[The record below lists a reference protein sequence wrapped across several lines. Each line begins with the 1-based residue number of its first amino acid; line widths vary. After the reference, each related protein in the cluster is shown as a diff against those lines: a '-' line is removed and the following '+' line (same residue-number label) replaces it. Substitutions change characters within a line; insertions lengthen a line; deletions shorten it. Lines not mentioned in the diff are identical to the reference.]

1 MNAQSPSQLLK
12 MSEASQFDDSDE
24 GGLDL
29 ERVLRAIR
37 RRVWLIAG
45 STTILAAVA
54 AYDAITEV
62 PVFQARFE
70 LLTKPVTLESQIIS
84 SANPETL
91 SNREEIV
98 GVKVDEVKLKI
109 LKSPDAL
116 DPIVKKLQDEYPQI
130 SYGTI
135 AKNLDIKQAGGNTDI
150 LVVSYRHTNP
160 QLVQA
165 VLESLS
171 QAYLNYSLQT
181 RQRDINRGIDFLED
195 QLPLLRSRVEAR
207 QQDLQT
213 LRTQYNLVDP
223 TTTGQQLST
232 QVSGFTQNLLDTQLQ
247 LKETQA
253 QYQALQQQL
262 ANNPITEITAPA
274 LKENTRYQTL
284 LARYREIEQQRAES
298 STLFL
303 EASPEQQ
310 LLQDKQAQLLPLLQ
324 QEGERT
330 LQELASQIDQLRSR
344 ERILENTIERL
355 NQQIKQLSAIDREYT
370 EIQRQL
376 KIATENLNQFLTK
389 REAFRLD
396 AAQKEVPWQLL
407 TPPSPPHSSTASI
420 RKNAVLGAA
429 LGMMVGLGLALLLD
443 WLRNVLHTPKEL
455 KNVAKLPLLGVIP
468 KEKGLEK
475 APVARAEVA
484 AAPSAAIIRAG
495 APSGPSAQY
504 QCSKTLLFLEAF
516 RSLCTNIRLLG
527 HDLSIFSFV
536 VSSAMPQEG
545 KTTVAFYLA
554 QAAGTMDRRVLLV
567 DANLRHANLHQH
579 LGLDNTQ
586 GLTEVIAQDLDPYQA
601 IQKSPLEENLFV
613 LPAGSVPLDP
623 VRLLASHKMQELMDK
638 LQAAFDLVVY
648 DAPSLLG
655 CADAHLL
662 GNHTSGILL
671 VAGLGRVKGPRLQE
685 ALEELR
691 LARTP
696 VLGMVANGATPSHDA
711 CSITA
716 YSTPDTG
723 GNRTSGSSETSE
735 NATQSHSQTLQTWYD
750 PQKSRSVAENP
761 VRAWLQKW
769 RQN

>member
-1 MNAQSPSQLLK
+1 MRT
-12 MSEASQFDDSDE
+12 SEASQFEDSDE

-37 RRVWLIAG
+37 RRTLLIAG
-45 STTILAAVA
+45 STTVLAAVA
-54 AYDAITEV
+54 AYDAMTEV

-70 LLTKPVTLESQIIS
+70 LLTKPVTLETQIIS
-84 SANPETL
+84 STNPETL

-109 LKSPDAL
+109 LKSPDVI
-116 DPIVKKLQDEYPQI
+116 DPIVEQLQSDYPEI

-135 AKNLDIKQAGGNTDI
+135 ARNLRIQQAGSNTDI
-150 LVVSYRHTNP
+150 LVVSYQHNNS
-160 QLVQA
+160 QLVKD
-165 VLESLS
+165 VLDALS

-181 RQRDINRGIDFLED
+181 RQRDINRGIEFLKQ
-195 QLPLLRSRVEAR
+195 QLPQLRSRVEAR
-207 QQDLQT
+207 QEDLQD

-223 TTTGQQLST
+223 ATLGQQLSS
-232 QVSGFTQNLLDTQLQ
+232 QVSGFTQNLLDTELELQ
-247 LKETQA
+247 ETRSR
-253 QYQALQQQL
+253 YQALQQQL
-262 ANNPITEITAPA
+262 ASNQITEVTAPA
-274 LKENTRYQTL
+274 LKENSRYQSL
-284 LARYREIEQQRAES
+284 LGRYRDIEQQLAES

-310 LLQDKQAQLLPLLQ
+310 LLREKQNQLIPLLQ

-330 LQELASQIDQLRSR
+330 LRELDSQIAQLEDRK
-344 ERILENTIERL
+344 RILENTIERL

-376 KIATENLNQFLTK
+376 KIATENLNQFLAK

-396 AAQKEVPWQLL
+396 AAQKEIPWQLL
-407 TPPSPPHSSTASI
+407 TPPSNPHSSTASI

-429 LGMMVGLGLALLLD
+429 LGLMLGLGMALLLD
-443 WLRNVLHTPKEL
+443 ILRNVLHTPKEV
-455 KNVAKLPLLGVIP
+455 KNAAKLPLLGVIP
-468 KEKGLEK
+468 KEKGLEP
-475 APVARAEVA
+475 AATPRGTTVA
-484 AAPSAAIIRAG
+484 ASTSAIATLD
-495 APSGPSAQY
+495 SSQTVAQY
-504 QCSKTLLFLEAF
+504 QFSKTLLFLEAF

-527 HDLSIFSFV
+527 NDLSIFSFV
-536 VSSAMPQEG
+536 ISSAMPEEG

-554 QAAGTMDRRVLLV
+554 QAAASMDRRVLLV

-613 LPAGSVPLDP
+613 LTSGSVPLDP
-623 VRLLASHKMQELMDK
+623 VRLLASQKMQDLMDK
-638 LQAAFDLVVY
+638 LQAAFDLVLY

-662 GNHTSGILL
+662 ATHTSGILL

-691 LARTP
+691 LAGTP
-696 VLGMVANGATPSHDA
+696 VLGMVANGATPNHDA

-716 YSTPDTG
+716 YPTPATSSSSSSPTSNHQPKALQQWYETQEEST
-723 GNRTSGSSETSE
+723 S
-735 NATQSHSQTLQTWYD
+735 
-750 PQKSRSVAENP
+750 AEDNP

-769 RQN
+769 RRH